1 MKIIDGKKES
11 QSCGAPPTTQYQYT
25 ILFLFAI
32 DIVVHGCA
40 HFIFF
45 ERAILMGPLAI
56 FWGTWSTPERKRLFA
71 TPTAKLKINVQPG
84 IRVYIKG
91 S

>member
-1 MKIIDGKKES
+1 
-11 QSCGAPPTTQYQYT
+11 
-25 ILFLFAI
+25 
-32 DIVVHGCA
+32 
-40 HFIFF
+40 
-45 ERAILMGPLAI
+45 MGPLAI